1 MELISVR
8 GSIEDI
14 NNYAN
19 LYQKF
24 SSIGS
29 KTVDLARKQFMDS
42 ELSRYIKGP
51 EVVSFPHTSVQ
62 EVEEEATTIEYVGH
76 GVMLDE
82 VQDGVVEQDMGNKVI
97 KEYVT
102 HGVMLDEEA
111 IIDDTEGKVPP
122 VETYTSHGVMLDEII
137 YDAEDSRVDL
147 TDSEYDVTNSF
158 EDESIS
164 PWDSE
169 EGSEE
174 GWDDDEESSWG
185 LDDTED
191 GEVAVDNE
199 GDGLLWDTEEE
210 PESEWGSDDNS
221 EEPEWGSEGNDN
233 QEWSFEPEEVA
244 NAARQE
250 EVVPT
255 LGESVEISV
264 ERERII
270 PEKGVE
276 SKRKTPRFEQ
286 QRTLPEPKPFIKRV
300 TENTVPSMD
309 KTVIPTVSY
318 ANVRAYV
325 KGNPGC
331 TSAEVAKYFPA
342 SEIKK
347 ALMSSK
353 VVEKKGKLY
362 AV

>member
-1 MELISVR
+1 MELITVR

-51 EVVSFPHTSVQ
+51 EVTGSSHISVQ
-62 EVEEEATTIEYVGH
+62 EVEEEAPTIDYVGH

-82 VQDGVVEQDMGNKVI
+82 IQDEVVEQDMGNKVI
-97 KEYVT
+97 KEYIT
-102 HGVMLDEEA
+102 HGVMLDEEV
-111 IIDDTEGKVPP
+111 IIDGIERKVSP
-122 VETYTSHGVMLDEII
+122 VETYTSHGVMLDEIT
-137 YDAEDSRVDL
+137 YDEEDSYVDL
-147 TDSEYDVTNSF
+147 TDSEEDVTNYP
-158 EDESIS
+158 EGESIS

-185 LDDTED
+185 LDETEEE
-191 GEVAVDNE
+191 EVIVDNE
-199 GDGLLWDTEEE
+199 GEGSTWDTEEE
-210 PESEWGSDDNS
+210 PESEWGSEENDSQEWASES
-221 EEPEWGSEGNDN
+221 EEM
-233 QEWSFEPEEVA
+233 V
-244 NAARQE
+244 NAAQQMGIAS
-250 EVVPT
+250 T
-255 LGESVEISV
+255 SGESIETTV
-264 ERERII
+264 ERDSIV
-270 PEKGVE
+270 PEKSVG
-276 SKRKTPRFEQ
+276 SKGRMPRFEQ
-286 QRTLPEPKPFIKRV
+286 QRTLPKPKPFIKQV
-300 TENTVPSMD
+300 AENTVPSMD

-331 TSAEVAKYFPA
+331 TSVEVAKYFPA